1 MKDNMNFFD
10 FAAEGFMTPFNGFV
24 CALAFLNSLWISFR
38 ELLLIRV
45 IAVPNTSF
53 LATVIMIAR

>member
-10 FAAEGFMTPFNGFV
+10 FAAEGFMAPFNGIV
-24 CALAFLNSLWISFR
+24 YALAFLNSLWISFR
-38 ELLLIRV
+38 ELLLVRV

-53 LATVIMIAR
+53 LTTVIKIAR